1 MMKLIKT
8 IILNKVLDKLT
19 LNLLP
24 IEENLSLYF
33 TKIIVT
39 YKSYKSPFS
48 N

>member
-1 MMKLIKT
+1 MKLIKT
-8 IILNKVLDKLT
+8 VILNKVLDKLT

-39 YKSYKSPFS
+39 YKGYKSPFS